1 MQLNLNYQD
10 AIILRDNGINALNQ
24 ALGEEQT
31 KKFLALFNYY
41 HVSPDANE
49 LLVKDYTEWR
59 RTQSWYNDPDM
70 DETLEHFKAV
80 AEENFY
86 ELPEKIQRDIRGGK
100 K

>member
-41 HVSPDANE
+41 HVSNDANE

-70 DETLEHFKAV
+70 DEMLEHFKPV
-80 AEENFY
+80 TEEHFD
-86 ELPEKIQRDIRGGK
+86 ELPEKIQRDIKGAK